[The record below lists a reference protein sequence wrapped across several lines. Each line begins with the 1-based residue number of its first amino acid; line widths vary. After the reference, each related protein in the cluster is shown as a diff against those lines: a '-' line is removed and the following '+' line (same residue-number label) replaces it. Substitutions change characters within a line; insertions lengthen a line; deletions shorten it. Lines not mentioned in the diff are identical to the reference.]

1 MARARIQDIRRREL
15 IEATIQSISKSGFA
29 ELTVNQISHEA
40 GASAGNIHYYFG
52 GKNELLEATMRWLL
66 TTLRKAGIARLATAK
81 SPKERLDAVVQANFD
96 PLLFTPENV
105 SAWIQFW
112 AQAPYD
118 KRLRRLQDINTARVR
133 SNLLEALRPLVAKD
147 RALAACDMIQ
157 MQLDGIWL
165 RAAQTTGGM
174 TVETGSRLAQDAL
187 EAALEIYG
195 SKIRDKS
202 IC

>member
-1 MARARIQDIRRREL
+1 MGRARIQDIRRQEL

-29 ELTVNQISHEA
+29 DLTVNHISQEA

-66 TTLRKAGIARLATAK
+66 TTLRKAGIARLGAART
-81 SPKERLDAVVQANFD
+81 PRERLEAVVQANFD

-118 KRLRRLQDINTARVR
+118 SRLKRLQDINTARVR
-133 SNLLEALRPLVAKD
+133 SNLLQALRPLVPPEN
-147 RALAACDMIQ
+147 LTAASDLIQ
-157 MQLDGIWL
+157 MLLDGIWL
-165 RAAQTTGGM
+165 RAAQSAGGM
-174 TVETGSRLAQDAL
+174 PTEQGARLAQEAL
-187 EAALEIYG
+187 EGALIIYG
-195 SKIRDKS
+195 SKELETPS
-202 IC
+202 C

>member
-1 MARARIQDIRRREL
+1 MARAKIQDIRRREL

-29 ELTVNQISHEA
+29 DLTVGHISRQA

-66 TTLRKAGIARLATAK
+66 TTLRKAGIARLTRTK
-81 SPKERLDAVVQANFD
+81 TPRERLEAVVQANFD

-105 SAWIQFW
+105 CAWIQFW

-118 KRLRRLQDINTARVR
+118 KRLKRLQDINTARVR
-133 SNLLEALRPLVAKD
+133 SNLLEALRPLVPGGN
-147 RALAACDMIQ
+147 ALAASDMIQ

-165 RAAQTTGGM
+165 RAAQTAGGM
-174 TVETGSRLAQDAL
+174 PVETGANLAQEAV
-187 EAALEIYG
+187 EAALRTYG
-195 SKIRDKS
+195 SKTPEES
-202 IC
+202 SC